1 MNILRTPA
9 DKAAAIELLK
19 GLDESKPW
27 QFDLRPYKRD
37 RSAEQNRLA
46 FRWYTEI
53 SRHLGDQT
61 AEEIRAHCKAY
72 LGIPILNRDN
82 EAFRETYNRCIRPL
96 STENKLEIIERMD
109 IQITRL
115 MNVKQ
120 MSEYLGAMQMYW
132 SRQGIVLEGTDD
144 DSPTPH

>member
-1 MNILRTPA
+1 MHIIRTPA
-9 DKAAAIELLK
+9 DKSAAVELLN

-37 RSAEQNRLA
+37 RSAEQNRLS
-46 FRWYTEI
+46 FRWYLEI
-53 SRHLGDQT
+53 SQHLGDQT
-61 AEEIRAHCKAY
+61 TEEIRAHCKAY

-96 STENKLEIIERMD
+96 SVENKLEIIERFD
-109 IQITRL
+109 IPITRL

-120 MSEYLGAMQMYW
+120 MGEYLNGMQVYW
-132 SRQGIVLEGTDD
+132 SRQGIVLEGTDE
-144 DSPTPH
+144 